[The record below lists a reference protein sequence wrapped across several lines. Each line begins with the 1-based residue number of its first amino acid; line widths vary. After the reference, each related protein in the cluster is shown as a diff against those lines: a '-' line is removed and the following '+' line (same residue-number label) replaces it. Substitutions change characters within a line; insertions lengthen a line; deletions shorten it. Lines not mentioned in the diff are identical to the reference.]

1 MKKMTLSFAMILSA
15 IWAANAQALPVDA
28 TSFLNKFY
36 KKAWKPAPGI
46 CENKKWFLP
55 GDFNGDGMK
64 DYLAR
69 VKTGTTPKSIRLKLV
84 VFINFDGGP
93 LYRAQEILSDPY
105 KGDMLRS
112 SFAVI
117 NKGTKIQLGE
127 GDGPTITLEN
137 DAASQYICQTD
148 AIKTLIFKDGA
159 WKNIYDQ

>member
-1 MKKMTLSFAMILSA
+1 MKKLTLSLVLILLSVCA
-15 IWAANAQALPVDA
+15 VNAQALPVDA

-93 LYRAQEILSDPY
+93 LYRAQEILSDP
-105 KGDMLRS
+105 LRGS
-112 SFAVI
+112 LVR
-117 NKGTKIQLGE
+117 LGR
-127 GDGPTITLEN
+127 
-137 DAASQYICQTD
+137 SC
-148 AIKTLIFKDGA
+148 
-159 WKNIYDQ
+159 